1 METYFFKFFV
11 KVKLPE
17 MTIIFNFKIFWYSNS
32 LFQKSRSPMCGSWG
46 VLSPSPW
53 KFKLTRLYEIHIVK
67 LSKISLALD
76 KKSLMHYW
84 IQYAL
89 CNSKSFLCYHSHK
102 IQPCDIHFFL
112 FKRLSCELLMAA
124 IPHKDLM
131 QVLSL
136 DRCNGISASDLSEIL
151 TEVRYRY

>member
-1 METYFFKFFV
+1 MQFKILSLFKFVIIVIKYNFV
-11 KVKLPE
+11 
-17 MTIIFNFKIFWYSNS
+17 TFI
-32 LFQKSRSPMCGSWG
+32 
-46 VLSPSPW
+46 
-53 KFKLTRLYEIHIVK
+53 
-67 LSKISLALD
+67 
-76 KKSLMHYW
+76 
-84 IQYAL
+84 
-89 CNSKSFLCYHSHK
+89 
-102 IQPCDIHFFL
+102 FFL